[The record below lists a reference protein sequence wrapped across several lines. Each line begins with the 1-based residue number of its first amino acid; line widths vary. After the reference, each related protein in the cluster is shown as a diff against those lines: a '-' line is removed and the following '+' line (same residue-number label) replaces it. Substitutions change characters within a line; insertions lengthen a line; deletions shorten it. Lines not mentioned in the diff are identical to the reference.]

1 MLVLGLVLILCFRK
15 FLCFSQSSFSISH
28 VQHYVSMLT
37 MEKKNS
43 SYKLH
48 YLLHSSAL
56 IEKCLSTKLKPLG
69 LGPRQAR
76 VIGALE
82 RMGPTSQIDL
92 ARECSI
98 TAASMSTMTSRMINA
113 GYVSREIDPIE
124 ARRNTL
130 TLTPR
135 GLALFDDIGAV
146 WAEVDDVIDNAIG
159 IEKSNSLTSLAR
171 ELRNA
176 LGGHAPGDRRS

>member
-1 MLVLGLVLILCFRK
+1 MK
-15 FLCFSQSSFSISH
+15 
-28 VQHYVSMLT
+28 M
-37 MEKKNS
+37 KNS
-43 SYKLH
+43 FHKFH

-56 IEKCLSTKLKPLG
+56 IEKCLSAKLKPLG

-113 GYVSREIDPIE
+113 GYVSREINPIE

-135 GLALFDDIGAV
+135 GLALLEDIAII
-146 WAEVDDVIDNAIG
+146 WAEIDDVIDNAIG
-159 IEKSNSLTSLAR
+159 VEKSNFLASLTR
-171 ELRNA
+171 ELRDA
-176 LGGHAPGDRRS
+176 LGGDAPGARQS